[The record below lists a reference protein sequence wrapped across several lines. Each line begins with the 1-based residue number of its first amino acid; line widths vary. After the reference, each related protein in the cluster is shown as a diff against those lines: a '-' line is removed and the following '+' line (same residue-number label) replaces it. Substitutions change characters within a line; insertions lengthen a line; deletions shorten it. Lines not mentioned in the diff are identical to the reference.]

1 MENRNSNNFIRETS
15 ELEQLQNAWHEFVHH
30 NKILPYVNHR
40 VADSWQRC
48 RLRLNPFQNQHI
60 NPLSADNLLATQVAS
75 FNLISVARPVLEDI
89 YQNVEN
95 SNTAVILTNG
105 AGYILDVLG
114 DAGMIKT
121 AERFGFT
128 TGTIIAESHCGT
140 NAFALA
146 IAERVPMRV
155 RGGEHFLQQFHEL
168 AGVAS
173 PIFDVSG
180 RPMGTLGLLNLANQ
194 QHPHSLGL
202 TVAGAR
208 AIEGQHQT
216 DMLLGEQNSQL
227 ASLNAIL
234 AAISDG
240 ILVWNAEGILLHI
253 NTAATKIFEM
263 PSKVLVGR
271 YIHEFISFPL
281 FVEEALH
288 RKEPLTDVEVNL
300 AIGQRTVSCVLSLRF
315 VINNNDLQSTIVTLR
330 QEKDVRQLVQRQV
343 GAQALTTMEDI
354 TGDSPEIRRVI
365 RQAKIAA
372 EARASILLRGESGTG
387 KNVLA
392 SAIHNESSRREGPFL
407 IFACSTVPNE
417 LIVSELLGFDEGMTR
432 KRPGGRPSK
441 FELANGG
448 TMFFQDVD
456 TLPLEAQAI
465 LLNVLDLGIVQR
477 LGSDR
482 PIPVDVRVIAAP
494 SANANM
500 EKLIS
505 QGNFRADLYY
515 RLSSFE
521 ITIPPLRGRPRDIPM
536 LVDKI
541 LVRLSRQLN
550 RPLSLAPGMIE
561 VLKKYHWPGNIRE
574 LEAVLGRAA
583 VHAGVSEVIGPMH
596 LPDFVH
602 HPAHLNID
610 SQDFTAIQSLSEI
623 ERQALLQTA
632 RLCNGNVS
640 QMAKVLEIGRTT
652 VWRKLKEFGISLE
665 EFRAHESDL
674 HS

>member
-1 MENRNSNNFIRETS
+1 MENRISNHFILETS

-30 NKILPYVNHR
+30 NEILPYVNHQ

-48 RLRLNPFQNQHI
+48 RLRLNPFQTHHL
-60 NPLSADNLLATQVAS
+60 NPLNADNLLATQVAS
-75 FNLISVARPVLEDI
+75 FNLISVARPVMEDI
-89 YQNVEN
+89 QQYIEN
-95 SNTAVILTNG
+95 SSTAIILTNG
-105 AGYILDVLG
+105 AGYILNVLG
-114 DAGMIKT
+114 DSEMMKT

-128 TGTIIAESHCGT
+128 TGAITAESQIGT
-140 NAFALA
+140 NAFGLA
-146 IAERVPMRV
+146 ITERVPIRV
-155 RGGEHFLQQFHEL
+155 KGGEHFLKQFHEL
-168 AGVAS
+168 SGVAS

-202 TVAGAR
+202 TIAGAR

-216 DMLLGEQNSQL
+216 DLLLGEQNSQL
-227 ASLNAIL
+227 AGLNAIL

-263 PSKVLVGR
+263 PSKMLVGR
-271 YIHEFISFPL
+271 QINEFISFPL
-281 FVEEALH
+281 FVQEALL
-288 RKEPLTDVEVNL
+288 RKEPLTDVEAKLRVE
-300 AIGQRTVSCVLSLRF
+300 QRTVSCVLSLRF

-365 RQAKIAA
+365 RQARTAA
-372 EARASILLRGESGTG
+372 EARAGILLRGESGTG

-417 LIVSELLGFDEGMTR
+417 LVVSELIGFDEGMTR

-494 SANANM
+494 SADANM

-521 ITIPPLRGRPRDIPM
+521 ITLPPLRARPRDIPL

-541 LVRLSRQLN
+541 LIRLSRQLN
-550 RPLSLAPGMIE
+550 RPLSITPE
-561 VLKKYHWPGNIRE
+561 VMELLKKYPWPGNIRE

-602 HPAHLNID
+602 HPVQLNLD
-610 SQDFTAIQSLSEI
+610 SQDYNAAHSLNEI
-623 ERQALLQTA
+623 ERQAFLQTA

-652 VWRKLKEFGISLE
+652 VWRRLKEFGISPE
-665 EFRAHESDL
+665 DFRAGTTD
-674 HS
+674 

>member
-1 MENRNSNNFIRETS
+1 METGFTNNNLHETS
-15 ELEQLQNAWHEFVHH
+15 ELEQLRIAWHEFVHH
-30 NKILPYVNHR
+30 NVILPYVNHQ

-48 RLRLNPFQNQHI
+48 RLRLNPFQHQHI

-89 YQNVEN
+89 YQYIEH
-95 SNTAVILTNG
+95 SNTAIILTNG

-114 DAGMIKT
+114 DINMMKT
-121 AERFGFT
+121 AEQFGFT
-128 TGTIIAESHCGT
+128 TGAITAESQSGT

-146 IAERVPMRV
+146 ITERIPIRV

-202 TVAGAR
+202 TIAGAR

-216 DMLLGEQNSQL
+216 DLLLGEQNSQL
-227 ASLNAIL
+227 AGLNAIL

-253 NTAATKIFEM
+253 NTAATKIFDM
-263 PSKVLVGR
+263 QSKVLVGR
-271 YIHEFISFPL
+271 QINEFLSFPL
-281 FVEEALH
+281 FIQEAIH
-288 RKEPLTDVEVNL
+288 RKEPLTDVEANL
-300 AIGQRTVSCVLSLRF
+300 TIGQRTVSCVLSLRF

-354 TGDSPEIRRVI
+354 TGDSPEIRRMI
-365 RQAKIAA
+365 RQAKTAA

-387 KNVLA
+387 KNALA
-392 SAIHNESSRREGPFL
+392 SAVHNESSRRDGPFL

-417 LIVSELLGFDEGMTR
+417 LVVSELLGFDEGMTR

-448 TMFFQDVD
+448 TIFFQDVD
-456 TLPLEAQAI
+456 ALPLEAQAI

-521 ITIPPLRGRPRDIPM
+521 INIPPLRSRPRDIPL

-541 LVRLSRQLN
+541 LIRLSRQLN

-561 VLKKYHWPGNIRE
+561 VLKKYPWPGNIRE

-602 HPAHLNID
+602 HPIRLNID
-610 SQDFTAIQSLSEI
+610 SQDYTAIHSLSEI

>member
-1 MENRNSNNFIRETS
+1 METKFTNNFIRETS
-15 ELEQLQNAWHEFVHH
+15 ELEQLRIAWQEYVQHSV
-30 NKILPYVNHR
+30 ILPYVNHQ

-48 RLRLNPFQNQHI
+48 RLRLNPFQHQHI

-89 YQNVEN
+89 YQYIEH
-95 SNTAVILTNG
+95 SNTAIILTNG

-114 DAGMIKT
+114 DINMMKT
-121 AERFGFT
+121 AEQFGFT
-128 TGTIIAESHCGT
+128 TGAITAESQSGT

-146 IAERVPMRV
+146 ITERIPIRV

-202 TVAGAR
+202 TIAGAR

-216 DMLLGEQNSQL
+216 DLLLGEQNSQL
-227 ASLNAIL
+227 AGLNAIL

-253 NTAATKIFEM
+253 NTAATKIFDM

-271 YIHEFISFPL
+271 QINEFINFPL
-281 FVEEALH
+281 FIQEALH
-288 RKEPLTDVEVNL
+288 RKEPLTDVEANL
-300 AIGQRTVSCVLSLRF
+300 TIDQRTVSCVLSLRF

-354 TGDSPEIRRVI
+354 TGDSPEIRRMI
-365 RQAKIAA
+365 RQAKTAA

-392 SAIHNESSRREGPFL
+392 SAIHNESSRRDGPFL

-417 LIVSELLGFDEGMTR
+417 LVVSELLGFDEGMTR

-448 TMFFQDVD
+448 TIFFQDVD
-456 TLPLEAQAI
+456 ALPLEAQAI

-494 SANANM
+494 SANANV

-521 ITIPPLRGRPRDIPM
+521 INIPPLRSRPRDIPL

-561 VLKKYHWPGNIRE
+561 VLKKYPWPGNIRE

-583 VHAGVSEVIGPMH
+583 VHAGVSEIIGPMH

-602 HPAHLNID
+602 HPIRLNID
-610 SQDFTAIQSLSEI
+610 SQDYTAIHSLSEI

-652 VWRKLKEFGISLE
+652 VWRKLKEFGISPE
-665 EFRAHESDL
+665 DFRTSPSD
-674 HS
+674 